1 MSAEALE
8 KTVVWMEAIAAMKKE
23 GTSEGDK
30 QAWIASFMES
40 MDDEA
45 GRVRVGEGLSQ
56 EQSPRIV
63 CVGGHPLDHAR
74 APSGSATCEA
84 CELAT
89 DTRCAAR

>member
-40 MDDEA
+40 MDDETR
-45 GRVRVGEGLSQ
+45 RVRVG

-63 CVGGHPLDHAR
+63 CVGGHP
-74 APSGSATCEA
+74 
-84 CELAT
+84 
-89 DTRCAAR
+89 